1 MATMVDGKRL
11 TYPDLLELL
20 AAFNADAKTYSR
32 RGRGGQT
39 DPRYGDC
46 HACIDDCLRAM
57 GL

>member
-1 MATMVDGKRL
+1 MIHTKQL
-11 TYPDLLELL
+11 TYLDLTELL

-32 RGRGGQT
+32 RGRGGQS

-46 HACIDDCLRAM
+46 HASIDDCLRAM